1 MSVLTDLIYGGS
13 HAVAGLTE
21 GAVNDAIAK
30 YGADHPIAFPD
41 TAYFFP
47 TIYAATGVIALLAG
61 IALLFAPAKSLV
73 FLTTVLGFYFVITAG
88 VRLFT
93 AIFEPLL
100 PAGWRV
106 TSIISNLIII
116 LGGVIILRN
125 QAFSTATLTT
135 LVVVVAGFG
144 WIVEGVM
151 SILESEL
158 SSNRAL
164 AILSGA
170 LSIIAGVFVFI
181 YPLWSA
187 KMLVIFSGAA
197 LLVFGVTLII
207 RAIRFGKLV
216 R

>member
-1 MSVLTDLIYGGS
+1 MAGKAIK
-13 HAVAGLTE
+13 AVRW
-21 GAVNDAIAK
+21 
-30 YGADHPIAFPD
+30 
-41 TAYFFP
+41 
-47 TIYAATGVIALLAG
+47 IYAITGVIALIAV
-61 IALLFAPAKSLV
+61 IALLFAPAKSLI
-73 FLTTVLGFYFVITAG
+73 FLTTVLGVYFIITAAI
-88 VRLFT
+88 RLFT

-106 TSIISNLIII
+106 TSIISNLLII

-170 LSIIAGVFVFI
+170 LSIIAGMFVFI

-197 LLVFGVTLII
+197 LLVFGVTLIV
-207 RAIRFGKLV
+207 RAIQFGKLV
-216 R
+216 H

>member
-1 MSVLTDLIYGGS
+1 MGIFKNDDQQSNLFGFDEKSMAGKAIK
-13 HAVAGLTE
+13 AVRW
-21 GAVNDAIAK
+21 
-30 YGADHPIAFPD
+30 
-41 TAYFFP
+41 
-47 TIYAATGVIALLAG
+47 IYAVTGVIALLAG

-106 TSIISNLIII
+106 TSIISNLLII

-144 WIVEGVM
+144 WIVEGVK
-151 SILESEL
+151 SEL

-170 LSIIAGVFVFI
+170 LSIIAGMFVFI

>member
-1 MSVLTDLIYGGS
+1 MGRGGRNVTQRS
-13 HAVAGLTE
+13 RIVSGVPHVA
-21 GAVNDAIAK
+21 IF
-30 YGADHPIAFPD
+30 YS
-41 TAYFFP
+41 
-47 TIYAATGVIALLAG
+47 TGVEHCSPVRYCLRFRLD
-61 IALLFAPAKSLV
+61 FPKDNWLV
-73 FLTTVLGFYFVITAG
+73 LGLGFYFVITAAI
-88 VRLFT
+88 RLFT

-100 PAGWRV
+100 PTGWRV
-106 TSIISNLIII
+106 TSIISNLLII

-135 LVVVVAGFG
+135 MVVIVAGFG

-170 LSIIAGVFVFI
+170 LSIIAGMFVFI

-197 LLVFGVTLII
+197 LLVFGVTLIV
-207 RAIRFGKLV
+207 RAIQFGKLV
-216 R
+216 H

>member
-1 MSVLTDLIYGGS
+1 MGIFKNDDQQSNLFGFDEKSMAGKAIK
-13 HAVAGLTE
+13 AVRW
-21 GAVNDAIAK
+21 
-30 YGADHPIAFPD
+30 
-41 TAYFFP
+41 
-47 TIYAATGVIALLAG
+47 IYAVTGVIALLAG

-73 FLTTVLGFYFVITAG
+73 FLTTVLGFYFIITAAI
-88 VRLFT
+88 RLFT

-106 TSIISNLIII
+106 TSIISNLLII

-125 QAFSTATLTT
+125 QAFSTAT

-170 LSIIAGVFVFI
+170 LSIIAGMFVFI

-197 LLVFGVTLII
+197 LLVFGVTLIV
-207 RAIRFGKLV
+207 RAIQFGKLV
-216 R
+216 H

>member
-1 MSVLTDLIYGGS
+1 MGIFKNDDQQSNLFGFDEKSMAGKAIK
-13 HAVAGLTE
+13 AVRW
-21 GAVNDAIAK
+21 
-30 YGADHPIAFPD
+30 
-41 TAYFFP
+41 
-47 TIYAATGVIALLAG
+47 IYAATGVIALLAG

-88 VRLFT
+88 VTLVHRTQF
-93 AIFEPLL
+93 FEPLL

-106 TSIISNLIII
+106 TSIISNLLII

-170 LSIIAGVFVFI
+170 LSIIAGMFVFI

-197 LLVFGVTLII
+197 LLVFGVTLIV
-207 RAIRFGKLV
+207 RAIQFGKLV
-216 R
+216 H

>member
-1 MSVLTDLIYGGS
+1 MGIFKNDDQKSSQFGFDEKSMAGK
-13 HAVAGLTE
+13 AVK
-21 GAVNDAIAK
+21 AVRW
-30 YGADHPIAFPD
+30 
-41 TAYFFP
+41 
-47 TIYAATGVIALLAG
+47 IYAITGVLALIAG

-73 FLTTVLGFYFVITAG
+73 FLTTVLGFYFVITAAI
-88 VRLFT
+88 RLFT
-93 AIFEPLL
+93 AIFEPT
-100 PAGWRV
+100 GWRV
-106 TSIISNLIII
+106 TSIISNLLII

-125 QAFSTATLTT
+125 QALSTATLTT
-135 LVVVVAGFG
+135 MVVIVAGFG

-170 LSIIAGVFVFI
+170 LSIIAGMFVFI

-197 LLVFGVTLII
+197 LLVFGVTLIV
-207 RAIRFGKLV
+207 RAIQFGKLV
-216 R
+216 H

>member
-1 MSVLTDLIYGGS
+1 MPPCATW
-13 HAVAGLTE
+13 
-21 GAVNDAIAK
+21 
-30 YGADHPIAFPD
+30 P
-41 TAYFFP
+41 TA
-47 TIYAATGVIALLAG
+47 TATYA
-61 IALLFAPAKSLV
+61 
-73 FLTTVLGFYFVITAG
+73 
-88 VRLFT
+88 
-93 AIFEPLL
+93 FEPLL

-106 TSIISNLIII
+106 TSILANLLII
-116 LGGVIILRN
+116 LGGVVILRN
-125 QAFSTATLTT
+125 QALSTATLST

-144 WIVEGVM
+144 WIVEGIM

-187 KMLVIFSGAA
+187 KMLVIFTGAA
-197 LLVFGVTLII
+197 LLVFGVTLVI

-216 R
+216 H

>member
-1 MSVLTDLIYGGS
+1 MGIFRNDDQKSSQFGFDEKSMAGK
-13 HAVAGLTE
+13 AVK
-21 GAVNDAIAK
+21 AVRW
-30 YGADHPIAFPD
+30 
-41 TAYFFP
+41 
-47 TIYAATGVIALLAG
+47 IYAITGVVALIAG

-73 FLTTVLGFYFVITAG
+73 FLTTVLGFYFVITAAI
-88 VRLFT
+88 RLFT

-100 PAGWRV
+100 PTGWRV
-106 TSIISNLIII
+106 TSIISNLLII

-125 QAFSTATLTT
+125 DLGAVSTATLTT
-135 LVVVVAGFG
+135 MVVIVAGFG

-170 LSIIAGVFVFI
+170 LSIIAGMFVFI

-197 LLVFGVTLII
+197 LLVFGVTLIV
-207 RAIRFGKLV
+207 RAIQFGKLV
-216 R
+216 H